1 MQIKFYFLEISPVH
15 FLLIIQKM
23 SLPKKKIILQQ
34 KIQWRPNLE
43 RLQMCIDDPSYM
55 MEIQS
60 KAPQR
65 SDGGA
70 RVRSFCP
77 QIQTR
82 LGSLCLILSHP
93 QEIRQDFLQ
102 WLKYEININIL
113 DVDYFIGDGM
123 ERYLECVREVW
134 SGLGRWFWEAG

>member
-1 MQIKFYFLEISPVH
+1 
-15 FLLIIQKM
+15 
-23 SLPKKKIILQQ
+23 
-34 KIQWRPNLE
+34 
-43 RLQMCIDDPSYM
+43 MCIDDPSYM

-123 ERYLECVREVW
+123 ERYLECVREVLPVVV
-134 SGLGRWFWEAG
+134 GGRVTFVKRFNVDQFLIFALQTTHP

>member
-1 MQIKFYFLEISPVH
+1 
-15 FLLIIQKM
+15 
-23 SLPKKKIILQQ
+23 
-34 KIQWRPNLE
+34 
-43 RLQMCIDDPSYM
+43 MCIDDPSYM

-102 WLKYEININIL
+102 WLKYEININVL
-113 DVDYFIGDGM
+113 DYFIGDCM

-134 SGLGRWFWEAG
+134 WVVVGGRVTFVKRFNVDQFLIFALQCDLQTTHPLRLLIFVVP